1 VIRFPSMKIVTL
13 KILLALSLV
22 FSASF
27 SLAAERES
35 IVVANLGPQIGEQV
49 PNFELPDQFGQMQ
62 NLDSI
67 QGPNGT
73 MLLFHRSADW

>member
-1 VIRFPSMKIVTL
+1 MIRFPSMKTVAQ

-22 FSASF
+22 FAASF

-49 PNFELPDQFGQMQ
+49 PNFQLPDQFGQMQ

-67 QGPNGT
+67 KGPNGT

>member
-1 VIRFPSMKIVTL
+1 VIRFPSMKIVAQ

-49 PNFELPDQFGQMQ
+49 PNFQLPDQFGQMQ

-67 QGPNGT
+67 KGPNGT

>member
-1 VIRFPSMKIVTL
+1 MIRFPSMKTVAQ

-22 FSASF
+22 FTASF

-49 PNFELPDQFGQMQ
+49 PNFQLPDQFAHAQTR
-62 NLDSI
+62 DSI
-67 QGPNGT
+67 NGPNGT

>member
-1 VIRFPSMKIVTL
+1 MIRFPSMKIVTL
-13 KILLALSLV
+13 KILLALPLV

-35 IVVANLGPQIGEQV
+35 IVVANLGPHIGEQV

-67 QGPNGT
+67 KGPNGT

>member
-1 VIRFPSMKIVTL
+1 MIRFPSMKIVTL
-13 KILLALSLV
+13 KVLLALSLV
-22 FSASF
+22 FSASY

-67 QGPNGT
+67 KGPNGT

>member
-1 VIRFPSMKIVTL
+1 MIRFPSMKIVAQ

-49 PNFELPDQFGQMQ
+49 PNFQLPDQFGQMQ

-67 QGPNGT
+67 KGPNGT